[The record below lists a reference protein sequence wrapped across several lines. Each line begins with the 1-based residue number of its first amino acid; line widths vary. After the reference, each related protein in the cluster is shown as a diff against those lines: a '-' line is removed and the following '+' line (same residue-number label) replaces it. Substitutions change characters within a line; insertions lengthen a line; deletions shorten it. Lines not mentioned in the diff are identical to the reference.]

1 MGLYPCWYVCPSKRY
16 RSIAYQIGSAVVA
29 IVFKYAA
36 GSTAVS
42 SVGYCKGISCGCQTC
57 LSHYYRSRCYRA
69 VAAIQVF
76 AKFVTYFISTR
87 TCSCWY
93 RNPTV
98 CMGLYPCWYVCPS
111 KRYRSIAYQI
121 GSAVVAIVFK
131 YAAGSTAVS
140 SVGYCK
146 GISCGCQTC
155 LSHYKGNCSCR
166 AVSTI
171 QLFANAVSEGISA
184 CGCACRYG
192 NRTICISLYTR
203 WYIRPRKRYRAG
215 AWVHI
220 SVERIVCQYTTCCS
234 SISTIRYA
242 ERSTFIFMRYD
253 ERNSYS
259 YSYGSCRT
267 VAAI

>member
-1 MGLYPCWYVCPSKRY
+1 MGLYTRWYVCPSKRY

-36 GSTAVS
+36 GSTSVS
-42 SVGYCKGISCGCQTC
+42 
-57 LSHYYRSRCYRA
+57 A
-69 VAAIQVF
+69 
-76 AKFVTYFISTR
+76 
-87 TCSCWY
+87 
-93 RNPTV
+93 
-98 CMGLYPCWYVCPS
+98 
-111 KRYRSIAYQI
+111 IAY
-121 GSAVVAIVFK
+121 G
-131 YAAGSTAVS
+131 
-140 SVGYCK
+140 K
-146 GISCGCQTC
+146 GFRYHRKTC

-171 QLFANAVSEGISA
+171 QLFANAVSEGINA
-184 CGCACRYG
+184 CGCACRYS
-192 NRTICISLYTR
+192 NRTICMSLYTR
-203 WYIRPRKRYRAG
+203 WYIRPPKCYRAG

-234 SISTIRYA
+234 SVSTIRYT

-259 YSYGSCRT
+259 YGYGSCRT